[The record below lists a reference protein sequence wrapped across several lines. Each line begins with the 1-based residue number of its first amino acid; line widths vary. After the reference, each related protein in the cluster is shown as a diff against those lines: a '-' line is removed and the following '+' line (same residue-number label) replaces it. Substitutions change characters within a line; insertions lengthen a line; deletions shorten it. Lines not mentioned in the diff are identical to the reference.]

1 MKIAEMADMLR
12 REARCLDDT
21 AGVYTQEAIVM
32 REAANKLDELQI
44 RKAATASTGMK
55 RGGRS

>member
-12 REARCLDDT
+12 REARRLDDT

-32 REAANKLDELQI
+32 REAANKLDELQM
-44 RKAATASTGMK
+44 RKAATASAGMK
-55 RGGRS
+55 RGRRS